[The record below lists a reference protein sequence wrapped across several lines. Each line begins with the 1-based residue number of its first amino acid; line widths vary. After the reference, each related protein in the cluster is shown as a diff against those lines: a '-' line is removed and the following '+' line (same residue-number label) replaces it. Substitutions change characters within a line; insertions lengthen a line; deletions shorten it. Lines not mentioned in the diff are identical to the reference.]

1 MSSSDY
7 GNENPAMHHK
17 VEGNEMI
24 DYSVIDQS
32 PAITD
37 FKQVAKKILFYLK
50 NIQQLMEEERKG
62 VQDEIDKEKRVSPVV
77 EVKVYFGDL
86 DQLDQH
92 VAVALDGEE
101 ENETKKQEYCSVID
115 VSTVKD
121 PEQVM
126 AMVVEKKEK
135 ITKIIIQVSVSPPA
149 IVMDVEEE
157 EKDEVEEEDDDD
169 DDDDDEIKKKGW
181 VVLDD
186 GWDSD
191 RVVEDP
197 EEYTRCLRYEPKGR
211 RDLLL
216 YYNKFASASKVIKRV
231 FLTKKLFLFLLILF
245 LWLEVSNN

>member
-1 MSSSDY
+1 MASSDY
-7 GNENPAMHHK
+7 GNENPALHHE
-17 VEGNEMI
+17 VEGKEMM
-24 DYSVIDQS
+24 DYSVIES

-62 VQDEIDKEKRVSPVV
+62 VQEEIDKEKRVSPVLK
-77 EVKVYFGDL
+77 VKVYFGDH

-101 ENETKKQEYCSVID
+101 ENETNKQEYYSVLD

-157 EKDEVEEEDDDD
+157 EKDEVEEEDD

>member
-1 MSSSDY
+1 
-7 GNENPAMHHK
+7 
-17 VEGNEMI
+17 
-24 DYSVIDQS
+24 
-32 PAITD
+32 
-37 FKQVAKKILFYLK
+37 
-50 NIQQLMEEERKG
+50 MEEERKG
-62 VQDEIDKEKRVSPVV
+62 VQEEIDKEKRVSPVL
-77 EVKVYFGDL
+77 EVKVYFGDH

-101 ENETKKQEYCSVID
+101 ENETNKQEYYSVLD

-157 EKDEVEEEDDDD
+157 EKDKVEEEDEVEEEKEEEEEEEEDEDEDDDD
-169 DDDDDEIKKKGW
+169 DDADDEGIKKKGW
-181 VVLDD
+181 VVELED

-191 RVVEDP
+191 RAVEDP

-216 YYNKFASASKVIKRV
+216 YYNKFASAPKVIKRV